1 MSHHLFPVT
10 TAAFS
15 FQVNSHCWVREHVC
29 NSFTLLCHPTPEI
42 YLLQGSACTHTSFY
56 LITKILTTRCIPAPT
71 SSATTCDVDVG
82 DEINPLLPKLCL
94 VLSLQQKPEV
104 RWSARS
110 PFASRTF
117 SSLLSV
123 VRRSQYQAQDGHFE
137 LRIPLPLARKAGITE
152 IFLCAFTNSPGSIH
166 VAKSIWVLMCAP
178 ACYLVTTGC
187 ILC

>member
-1 MSHHLFPVT
+1 MVS
-10 TAAFS
+10 
-15 FQVNSHCWVREHVC
+15 
-29 NSFTLLCHPTPEI
+29 
-42 YLLQGSACTHTSFY
+42 
-56 LITKILTTRCIPAPT
+56 KI
-71 SSATTCDVDVG
+71 
-82 DEINPLLPKLCL
+82 PL
-94 VLSLQQKPEV
+94 
-104 RWSARS
+104 
-110 PFASRTF
+110 FASRTF

-123 VRRSQYQAQDGHFE
+123 VRRSQYKAQDGHFE